1 MANDYKEKILEYLKR
16 AAEPADVEKIRTASG
31 IGNWNTALK
40 HCLELHSQGSIQG
53 QRTTKGWIFWSY
65 EETHL
70 VPWQEAIGV
79 LDRLEN
85 SETQTIALLTC
96 TYKRQIAVPLQK
108 EAPETKKLQK
118 LIGQKIR
125 ILKTDIPEKP
135 LIIRTFTAS
144 PVAENQCLWQPLL
157 RRSVCLIAFNSTA
170 LKFALWLFGLR
181 LRGRF

>member
-1 MANDYKEKILEYLKR
+1 MTNDYKEKILEYLKK
-16 AAEPADVEKIRTASG
+16 ATEPADVEKIRTASG

-53 QRTTKGWIFWSY
+53 QRTTKGWVFWSY

-70 VPWQEAIGV
+70 VPWQEAIGI
-79 LDRLEN
+79 LDRLET

-96 TYKRQIAVPLQK
+96 TYKRQIAIPLQK

-135 LIIRTFTAS
+135 IIIRTFNETTAAKNYPS
-144 PVAENQCLWQPLL
+144 PKLWVRRRMLIVL
-157 RRSVCLIAFNSTA
+157 RNSVFSEGGC
-170 LKFALWLFGLR
+170 
-181 LRGRF
+181 

>member
-1 MANDYKEKILEYLKR
+1 MTNDYKEKILEYLKN
-16 AAEPADVEKIRTASG
+16 AAEPADVEKIRTACG
-31 IGNWNTALK
+31 IGNWQTALK
-40 HCLELHSQGSIQG
+40 HLLELHSQGSIQG

-70 VPWQEAIGV
+70 VPWQEAIGT
-79 LDRLEN
+79 LDRLET

-96 TYKRQIAVPLQK
+96 TYKRQIAIPLQK

-135 LIIRTFTAS
+135 IIIRSFNAR
-144 PVAENQCLWQPLL
+144 PVAHNCHCALAQLRKSILCVALKVVAFKFSLWQSEL
-157 RRSVCLIAFNSTA
+157 R
-170 LKFALWLFGLR
+170 
-181 LRGRF
+181 

>member
-1 MANDYKEKILEYLKR
+1 MRNDYKEKILEYLKR

-53 QRTTKGWIFWSY
+53 QRTTKGWVFWSY

-70 VPWQEAIGV
+70 VPWQEAIGI
-79 LDRLEN
+79 LDRLET
-85 SETQTIALLTC
+85 SEAHTIALLTC

-125 ILKTDIPEKP
+125 ILKTDIPENP
-135 LIIRTFTAS
+135 LIIRTLKEPTLTSKYCYQKWWVRIRVF
-144 PVAENQCLWQPLL
+144 
-157 RRSVCLIAFNSTA
+157 SVIHSCMCV
-170 LKFALWLFGLR
+170 
-181 LRGRF
+181 